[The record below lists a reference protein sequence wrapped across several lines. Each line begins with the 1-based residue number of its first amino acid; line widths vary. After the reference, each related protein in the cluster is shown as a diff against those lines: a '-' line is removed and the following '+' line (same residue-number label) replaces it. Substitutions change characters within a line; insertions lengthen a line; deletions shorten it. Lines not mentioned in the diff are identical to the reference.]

1 MKIPF
6 LKNFRRG
13 FATNSSSSHSF
24 VYLKEPN
31 PNHDDSGCDMSYSYT
46 EFGWEDFRLDTLK
59 SKLMYWVAGNCDGW
73 DVEAIRSTH
82 DIPELS
88 DSELEQAASGYVDH
102 NSDVIYSTTLD
113 DMRDPRVVVYGGN
126 DNDGFSRKRLLDVD
140 AGIIDNELSTPEWY
154 DDPADRE
161 YLW

>member
-1 MKIPF
+1 
-6 LKNFRRG
+6 
-13 FATNSSSSHSF
+13 
-24 VYLKEPN
+24 
-31 PNHDDSGCDMSYSYT
+31 
-46 EFGWEDFRLDTLK
+46 
-59 SKLMYWVAGNCDGW
+59 MYWVAGNCNGW
-73 DVEAIRSTH
+73 YVDAIRSTH
-82 DIPELS
+82 YIPELS
-88 DSELEQAASGYVDH
+88 DSELHQAASGYVDH

-154 DDPADRE
+154 DDPAERE